1 MHLNGCKGHQ
11 TVFFCFLCSQINEQP
26 SWRRAPNTFPL
37 HLHKS
42 NYSAACG
49 LQLEKLFILCI
60 INYFHYFKEQ
70 PQCLCSKKSQ
80 RYFIS
85 SKRNQVISNR
95 GTPNQYQP
103 QTTLWVHHIL
113 VCSLISTSCQTS
125 HLTYIQFPENLT
137 TMSDLHNANAPFPDF
152 LQLHGWYLKLLR
164 VRLGDD
170 LNYWN
175 AKNNCFKFVFFLDCN
190 IKTMW
195 DLNGVFEY
203 IFIHEYKYRYKYQ
216 Q

>member
-1 MHLNGCKGHQ
+1 MVAK
-11 TVFFCFLCSQINEQP
+11 VIKPCFSVSSVLRLMSSQVEG
-26 SWRRAPNTFPL
+26 APNTFPL

-60 INYFHYFKEQ
+60 VNYFHYFKEQ
-70 PQCLCSKKSQ
+70 PQCCCSKVKRL

-95 GTPNQYQP
+95 GTPNQYQT

-137 TMSDLHNANAPFPDF
+137 TMSE
-152 LQLHGWYLKLLR
+152 
-164 VRLGDD
+164 
-170 LNYWN
+170 LN
-175 AKNNCFKFVFFLDCN
+175 KTQTFQTFFNCMVD
-190 IKTMW
+190 T
-195 DLNGVFEY
+195 
-203 IFIHEYKYRYKYQ
+203 
-216 Q
+216 